1 MQCSFISHT
10 LPQMLI
16 RTWMNGG
23 ECVSYK
29 AFSALK
35 VTSLSEAVLAGIPKK
50 CMLGDAGKPQSIR
63 NTKCWLEYQPPAET
77 TPGLFNGC

>member
-16 RTWMNGG
+16 RTWMSGG
-23 ECVSYK
+23 ECDSYK

-35 VTSLSEAVLAGIPKK
+35 VTSLSEAVLAGILKK

-63 NTKCWLEYQPPAET
+63 NTECWLEYQPPAEI
-77 TPGLFNGC
+77 TPGSFNGR